1 MLQLNLKLPDNILCF
16 KLLGMHH
23 SEIMK
28 SRWFTLASDVKYEST
43 ELALKRI
50 SSLNVQ
56 SNSEMK
62 RTLNKKSYYSQDD
75 TTINLKKGK
84 QNFNLSNKQGQSSRC
99 AICDSKMQW
108 AKHCPHRKKKI

>member
-1 MLQLNLKLPDNILCF
+1 MLQVAWSASLQNNEKRMAL
-16 KLLGMHH
+16 
-23 SEIMK
+23 
-28 SRWFTLASDVKYEST
+28 TLASDVKYEST

-75 TTINLKKGK
+75 TTIN
-84 QNFNLSNKQGQSSRC
+84 
-99 AICDSKMQW
+99 
-108 AKHCPHRKKKI
+108 